1 MLSAPNGASFCLEVE
16 TQAGATQ
23 LTTTRN
29 T

>member
-16 TQAGATQ
+16 MQAGAAL